1 VAENQYHVMYYNDNT
16 VPEKVAHNI
25 SLFEADPTSYSKTRT
40 IMLDTK
46 YSNVFIIMEKIEDAD
61 YSLKNIRLID
71 DKIRILLV
79 DQWDD
84 SNIGQEEENIIILHG
99 NELLAAHIYD
109 NLPNVPV
116 IAQNV
121 GMGKGEIMEIHV
133 PFGSTYAFR
142 HVRSIFQNR
151 WKIVAIYRNE
161 QQIIPTDVTMIRPN
175 DTLLVLGNPLVL
187 NGVYKSINKRIG
199 LFPEPFGKNLYLLL
213 DFRFDQDN
221 MLLYLEE
228 SIYLLEQIEDK
239 SLYIR
244 VLYPNNF
251 KLLDKI
257 KEYESEKI
265 TLFVSYDEIDIKSII
280 AQDAQEYD
288 IGLVLN
294 SIDVF
299 DRDNIKNILHDL
311 KKIVYIFGDKLL
323 YDIEESVII
332 MSENEKMESISSTA
346 FDISESLGL
355 NLTLGNFDPDGDFE
369 SRKIIIEH
377 YETLSHILNM
387 DINIEQ
393 KIANP
398 IRELSAMHNIL
409 QIIPFDKE
417 LNTDNFMKIIST
429 RIQDYLLSEKKHPK
443 LLVPFALE

>member
-1 VAENQYHVMYYNDNT
+1 MYYNDNT

>member
-1 VAENQYHVMYYNDNT
+1 MAENQYHVMYYNDNT